1 MEDAMTNDD
10 VGDYHY
16 TPVPEISSRQVGLVR
31 ADTDP
36 TEAVANANQFLTDS
50 GSGWRVTVEEPGTHA
65 FVIPLVLEHSPPRGR
80 RPVPEHLDVLQLM
93 PDLNAL
99 LDPLLV
105 GTVAYKPG
113 ALTRGDHGRVPVS
126 VRLGPPPRRPA
137 EGRRPVVAILDTA
150 VSAHEWWD
158 DDPAGDRFCVDARE
172 RGWNP
177 GPRLPAEREPAS
189 SRELAEQEGHGTFTA
204 GLVRQ
209 IAPDAQVLAVQTI
222 ADDGVVQGDHVL
234 NALEWVRGQL
244 TGGDVVC
251 LPFGFRPMLPADR
264 RYLDWLA
271 VVLGRLAN
279 ARVTVVAAA
288 GNDGGEDPVYPA
300 AFAVSPGTPEEFRM
314 RSVGAFN
321 VRDDETRA
329 YYSNGGNWV
338 TRWEIGT
345 SLISTFPAVNGAAAA
360 QFDLPAKD
368 RPRRSADPD
377 DFSGGF
383 ARWSGTSFAAA
394 IHAARIAAG
403 TA

>member
-1 MEDAMTNDD
+1 MSNDD
-10 VGDYHY
+10 VGDYVY
-16 TPVPEISSRQVGLVR
+16 TLVPELSSRQIGLVR
-31 ADTDP
+31 AGTDP
-36 TEAVANANQFLTDS
+36 TEAVANANRVLTDR
-50 GSGWRVTVEEPGTHA
+50 GSGWRVSVEEPGTHA
-65 FVIPLVLEHSPPRGR
+65 FVIPLVLEHTPPPGS
-80 RPVPEHLDVLQLM
+80 RPVPEHLDVLGLM
-93 PDLNAL
+93 PELQAL

-126 VRLGPPPRRPA
+126 VRVGAPPRRPA
-137 EGRRPVVAILDTA
+137 GGRRPVVAILDTDVA
-150 VSAHEWWD
+150 AHEWWD
-158 DDPAGDRFCVDARE
+158 GDRADDRFCVDARE

-177 GPRLPAEREPAS
+177 GPRLPNPADAKPAS
-189 SRELAEQEGHGTFTA
+189 PTELGEQEGHGTFTA

-209 IAPDAQVLAVQTI
+209 IAPDAQVLAVHTI

-244 TGGDVVC
+244 REGDVVC
-251 LPFGFRPMLPADR
+251 LPFGFHPMLPADR

-279 ARVTVVAAA
+279 AGVTVAAAA
-288 GNDGGEDPVYPA
+288 GNDGEDDPVYPA
-300 AFAVSPGTPEEFRM
+300 AFAASTGTPEQFRI
-314 RSVGAFN
+314 RSVGAVN
-321 VRDDETRA
+321 VRDDGTRA

-338 TRWEIGT
+338 TRWEVGT
-345 SLISTFPAVNGAAAA
+345 SLVSTFPAINAVGAAE
-360 QFDLPAKD
+360 FDLPAKN

-403 TA
+403 AA